1 MTVQYKSRLARMW
14 FLHAKTTASGKP
26 GYFFSMDD
34 GGALV
39 ESVPDGYEIYENING
54 QVFLRKKTTQVIRPD
69 ELALVE
75 ATLRKHGEP
84 WRYRAEI
91 KKNTITV
98 YAADDLSGLSRMAV
112 DFGRRPLTESENARF
127 ASYQAVLRFVVTDKK
142 SRTFCTER
150 FCFKGG
156 IDDWIFIDGPDVL
169 ASQIRQYV
177 KHLGQESFFEL
188 F

>member
-1 MTVQYKSRLARMW
+1 MSVQYKSRLGRLW
-14 FLHAKTTASGKP
+14 FLHAKTVASGKP

-34 GGALV
+34 GGALA
-39 ESVPDGYEIYENING
+39 ESVPNGYEIDENING

-75 ATLRKHGEP
+75 AALRKHGEP

-98 YAADDLSGLSRMAV
+98 HAASEMSGLSRLAV
-112 DFGRRPLTESENARF
+112 EFGRNPLTESECARF
-127 ASYQAVLRFVVTDKK
+127 ASYQAVLRFVLADKK
-142 SRTFCTER
+142 SRAFCTER
-150 FCFKGG
+150 FCFKGS

-169 ASQIRQYV
+169 ASQIRLYV